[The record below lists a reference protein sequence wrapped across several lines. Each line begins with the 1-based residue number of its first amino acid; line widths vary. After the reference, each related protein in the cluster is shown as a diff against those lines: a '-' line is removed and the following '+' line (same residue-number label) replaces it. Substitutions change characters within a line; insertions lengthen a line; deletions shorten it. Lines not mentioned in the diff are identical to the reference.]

1 MKKKTICMFLAFLLA
16 FAGSIPAYAAV
27 SANDMEIVE
36 IGNVDG
42 LLERTAEGVPEGCV
56 PLTESEMAMFCEP
69 VNVEGDLAFSAED
82 AIPYDL
88 RHRVYTVETS
98 VYPLGVNRDTYQGFY
113 HTGIGHS
120 ITYTTYYQMAALMLT
135 NEETMQ
141 LMLDMSNFLDTQE
154 GDYGLAGWAV
164 YTKIYFQAEYPRSA
178 TITPSETCIL
188 DPEPISFSI
197 PYKQATYS
205 LTRVFS
211 YPQDKNVFKDVY
223 TIGFDGM
230 FTFKDTAGGAER
242 SLPFSSDV
250 MFNVPK

>member
-1 MKKKTICMFLAFLLA
+1 MFLAFLLA

-113 HTGIGHS
+113 HTGIGRS

-141 LMLDMSNFLDTQE
+141 LMLDMSNFLD
-154 GDYGLAGWAV
+154 
-164 YTKIYFQAEYPRSA
+164 
-178 TITPSETCIL
+178 
-188 DPEPISFSI
+188 
-197 PYKQATYS
+197 KQATYS